1 MFSFFVFETSQNL
14 FSHFSPMFQLYTL
27 QSHTRM
33 FDVSFL
39 AIRCRES
46 VLNVAECRLH
56 NNLVI
61 AQKQTCAVVLQNR
74 SEKFPKIHMQIP
86 ESFSKVTSCSSVTSL
101 RKKLQQRCFSLKL
114 TKFFGIAILRNT
126 SGGPIFPHLT
136 FFVRGTIR
144 KVLVY
149 LSFLICFRHVSKQ
162 VAMNESI
169 VEIMKE
175 HFVALFMV
183 LYYIVKAWVDFFY
196 VPRKDLKGEMVL
208 LTGGAGDI
216 GKLLSMKLA
225 SKGMFDTVDKF
236 NNKYTTSSY

>member
-1 MFSFFVFETSQNL
+1 MSGE
-14 FSHFSPMFQLYTL
+14 
-27 QSHTRM
+27 R
-33 FDVSFL
+33 
-39 AIRCRES
+39 
-46 VLNVAECRLH
+46 AEFRLH

-74 SEKFPKIHMQIP
+74 SEKFRKIHMQIP
-86 ESFSKVTSCSSVTSL
+86 ESFNKVTSCSSVTSL
-101 RKKLQQRCFSLKL
+101 RKKLQQRCFCLKFA
-114 TKFFGIAILRNT
+114 KFFGIAISRNT
-126 SGGPIFPHLT
+126 SGGPIFPHLI

-149 LSFLICFRHVSKQ
+149 LSFLLCFRHVSEQ

-196 VPRKDLKGEMVL
+196 VPRKDLKGEIVL

-216 GKLLSMKLA
+216 GKLLSVKLA
-225 SKGMFDTVDKF
+225 SKGMFDSVDRF
-236 NNKYTTSSY
+236 SNKYTT